1 MVVEDR
7 KVAKENSTAASS
19 KGEVNI
25 MAGRIRNPRE
35 GSRRGKVEVKDNT
48 FFRRFFLILFFN

>member
-7 KVAKENSTAASS
+7 KGAKENPTLASS

-25 MAGRIRNPRE
+25 MAERIRNPRE
-35 GSRRGKVEVKDNT
+35 ESRRGKVEVKDNT